1 MQGVYVCQRGKE
13 DMGEYWATAS
23 SAILLLLP
31 LLLWLLGLLY
41 SVWWK
46 PKRLEKF
53 LKDQGLVGPPY
64 KLLYGNLKEN
74 AALNQE
80 ARAKPMGLCHN
91 IIPRV
96 APLLLRTVE
105 KYGKMPLLWQG
116 TQPRV
121 IILDPEMIKDVLS
134 NKFGHF
140 EKPKSNPLTKL
151 LATGLA
157 DYEGDKWAKHRRILN
172 PAFHLEKIKGM
183 IPAFYT
189 SSMEL
194 ISKWDDLVDAQG
206 GSCEVDVWP
215 EFQNLTGDV
224 ISRTA
229 FGSNYHEGSP
239 IFKLQAEQTELFLKA
254 NFSPY
259 FPGLKYLPTK
269 ENRRRKEIH
278 NSVKAL
284 LQGIIEKKEKA
295 MKLDPES
302 SQNDLLGLLLE
313 SNLKESQESGG
324 SKVMTLDDVIEECKL
339 FYFAG
344 QETSNIL
351 LTWTMIV
358 LSMHPEWQ
366 NRAREEVLK
375 VFGKDKPDYDGLTH
389 LKMVTM
395 ILFEVLRLYP
405 PVAILVRATYKEMKV
420 GRITFPPGVQ
430 LALPTLF
437 LHHDKELWGEDAEEF
452 NPERFAGGVSKA
464 AKHQNAFF
472 PFGWGPRICIGQN
485 FALTEAKLALSM
497 ILQQFCFQL
506 SPSYA
511 HAPFTRLT
519 LQPQH
524 GAQIILH
531 KL

>member
-1 MQGVYVCQRGKE
+1 MAYF
-13 DMGEYWATAS
+13 ATTAS
-23 SAILLLLP
+23 AILLLP
-31 LLLWLLGLLY
+31 LLLWVFRVLY

-46 PKRLEKF
+46 PKRLEKL
-53 LKDQGLVGPPY
+53 LKDQGIVGPRY

-74 AALNQE
+74 AALNRE
-80 ARAKPMGLCHN
+80 AQSKPMGFSHN

-96 APLLLRTVE
+96 SPLLHRTVE
-105 KYGKMPLLWQG
+105 KYGNMSLMWMG

-134 NKFGHF
+134 NKFGHL
-140 EKPKSNPLTKL
+140 ENSGSNPLTKL

-157 DYEGDKWAKHRRILN
+157 TYEGEKWAIHRRILN

-183 IPAFYT
+183 VPAFYT

-194 ISKWDDLVDAQG
+194 ISKWDDMVGAQG

-229 FGSNYHEGSP
+229 FGSNYHEGRP
-239 IFKLQAEQTELFLKA
+239 IFKLQSEQAELVLKA
-254 NFSPY
+254 LYSPY
-259 FPGLKYLPTK
+259 FPGLQYLPTK
-269 ENRRRKEIH
+269 DNRRRREIYK
-278 NSVKAL
+278 SVTDL
-284 LQGIIEKKEKA
+284 LKGIIEKKEMA

-313 SNLKESQESGG
+313 SNLKESQQGGG
-324 SKVMTLDDVIEECKL
+324 SKVMTLDDVVEECKL

-344 QETSNIL
+344 QETTSVL
-351 LTWTMIV
+351 LTWTVIL
-358 LSMHPEWQ
+358 LSMHSEWQ

-375 VFGKDKPDYDGLTH
+375 VFGKNNPDYDGLTH
-389 LKMVTM
+389 LKIVTM
-395 ILFEVLRLYP
+395 ILYEVLRLYP
-405 PVAILVRATYKEMKV
+405 PLVLFARSTCKEMKL
-420 GRITFPPGVQ
+420 GGITFPPGVH

-485 FALTEAKLALSM
+485 FALAEAKLALSM
-497 ILQQFCFQL
+497 ILQRFWFGL

-511 HAPFTRLT
+511 HSPFTFIT
-519 LQPQH
+519 LRPLH
-524 GAQIILH
+524 GAQIVLH

>member
-1 MQGVYVCQRGKE
+1 MAYF
-13 DMGEYWATAS
+13 ATTAS
-23 SAILLLLP
+23 AILLLP
-31 LLLWLLGLLY
+31 LLLWVFRVLS

-46 PKRLEKF
+46 PKRLEKL
-53 LKDQGLVGPPY
+53 LKDQGIAGPRY

-74 AALNQE
+74 AALNRE
-80 ARAKPMGLCHN
+80 AQSKPMGFSHN

-96 APLLLRTVE
+96 SPLLHRTVE
-105 KYGKMPLLWQG
+105 KYGKMSLVWQG

-121 IILDPEMIKDVLS
+121 IVLDPEIIKDVLS

-140 EKPKSNPLTKL
+140 EKSRSNPLTKL

-157 DYEGDKWAKHRRILN
+157 TYEGEKWAIHRRILN

-183 IPAFYT
+183 VPAFYS

-194 ISKWDDLVDAQG
+194 ISKWDDTVDAQG

-229 FGSNYHEGSP
+229 FGSNYHEGRP
-239 IFKLQAEQTELFLKA
+239 IFKLQSEQAELALKA
-254 NFSPY
+254 LFSPY
-259 FPGLKYLPTK
+259 FPGLQYLPTK
-269 ENRRRKEIH
+269 DNRRRREIH
-278 NSVKAL
+278 KSVAAL
-284 LQGIIEKKEKA
+284 LQGIIQKKEKA

-313 SNLKESQESGG
+313 SNLKESQQGGG
-324 SKVMTLDDVIEECKL
+324 SKVMTLDDVVEECKL

-344 QETSNIL
+344 QETTSIL
-351 LTWTMIV
+351 LTWTMIL
-358 LSMHPEWQ
+358 LSMHSEWQ

-375 VFGKDKPDYDGLTH
+375 VFGKNNPDYDGLTH
-389 LKMVTM
+389 LKIVTM
-395 ILFEVLRLYP
+395 ILYEVLRLYP
-405 PVAILVRATYKEMKV
+405 PIVLLVRSTYKEMKL
-420 GRITFPPGVQ
+420 GGITFPPGVQ
-430 LALPTLF
+430 LAMPTLF
-437 LHHDKELWGEDAEEF
+437 LHHDKGLWGEDAEEF

-464 AKHQNAFF
+464 VKHQTAFF

-485 FALTEAKLALSM
+485 FAFAEAKLALSM
-497 ILQQFCFQL
+497 ILQRFWFGL

-511 HAPFTRLT
+511 HSPFTFIT
-519 LQPQH
+519 LRPQH
-524 GAQIILH
+524 GAQIVLH